1 MITVPQENFARSG
14 WQRILA
20 FTLLFWLSG
29 TVILDGVIMPS
40 LYLSGMMVEPGFASA
55 GYSLFWVFNRLEL
68 LCAAIVL
75 TAAFVLHYTHPIGE
89 RFHQIISFLAIL
101 LLGIVSVDTYWLTPH
116 MSALGAH
123 LNLFTSTTEIPTGMN
138 QLHVSYWVLELIKLT
153 AGLTLFKLIDRSE
166 HAPF

>member
-1 MITVPQENFARSG
+1 MITVPQENFARPG
-14 WQRILA
+14 WQRILSL
-20 FTLLFWLSG
+20 TVLFWLSG

-75 TAAFVLHYTHPIGE
+75 TAAFVLRYTHAIGE
-89 RFHQIISFLAIL
+89 RFHEIISFLAIL
-101 LLGIVSVDTYWLTPH
+101 LLGIVCVDTYWLTPH

-123 LNLFTSTTEIPTGMN
+123 LNLFAPTAAIPTGMD

-153 AGLTLFKLIDRSE
+153 AGLTLFKLTDRLGRSSI
-166 HAPF
+166 